1 MPVLPPESEP
11 IAPPAGFRVGV
22 ASAGVKDPALRGERD
37 DLVLLA
43 ADVPVVT
50 AGVFTQNEVRA
61 ACVAQSEAILQRN
74 PAAVR
79 ALVANSG
86 NANCLSGPEEAAW
99 TRAMRAAAA
108 HALGCDEDAVL
119 AASTGVIGEPFPIAR
134 VAAAIPEAAADMGK
148 TPAHWRRAAEAIR
161 TTDTHAKWA
170 CEEGEG
176 FRLVGIAK
184 GSGMIHPR
192 MGTMLAFLA
201 TDLALPQALLARLL
215 RRAVDESFHAI
226 SVDGDTST
234 NDCVI
239 AFAHAANAPPSRK
252 TLHAFAAALRR
263 VCARLARRIVFDGEG
278 ASRCME
284 IRITGA
290 RTRRQARRVAEA
302 IATSP
307 LVKTALAGADPN
319 WGRILAAAGKA
330 RAGIER
336 ARLSLWMEDV
346 PVVEGGVRAPDYRE
360 AQGAAIFAR
369 RFFTV
374 RLDLGLGRARAHM
387 LTTDLTCDYVRINA
401 EYRT

>member
-1 MPVLPPESEP
+1 MPVLPPKPEP
-11 IAPPAGFRVGV
+11 IAPPSGFRVGA
-22 ASAGVKDPALRGERD
+22 ASAGVKDPAERGRRD
-37 DLVLLA
+37 DIMLLV
-43 ADVPVVT
+43 ADVPVVA

-61 ACVAQSEAILQRN
+61 ACVAQSEAILKHD
-74 PAAVR
+74 PAGVR

-86 NANCLSGPEEAAW
+86 NANCLSGKEEEDWTRRMREAA
-99 TRAMRAAAA
+99 AQ
-108 HALGCDEDAVL
+108 ALGLGPEQVL

-134 VAAAIPEAAADMGK
+134 VAAAIPEAAASLGHS
-148 TPAHWRRAAEAIR
+148 PAHWQQAAEAIR

-170 CEEGEG
+170 CEEREN
-176 FRLVGIAK
+176 FRIMGIAK

-192 MGTMLAFLA
+192 MATMLAFVA
-201 TDLALPQALLARLL
+201 TDLALPQAMLARLL
-215 RRAVDESFHAI
+215 RRAVAESFHTI

-239 AFAHAANAPPSRK
+239 AFAHAAKAPPSRK
-252 TLHAFAAALRR
+252 TLQAFARALQA
-263 VCARLARRIVFDGEG
+263 VCMRLARQIVLDGEG

-284 IRITGA
+284 IAITGA
-290 RTRRQARRVAEA
+290 RTKRQARKVAEA

-330 RAGIER
+330 QAGIAR

-346 PVVEGGVRAPDYRE
+346 RVVEGGVRAAGYRE
-360 AQGAAIFAR
+360 EQGAEIFAR
-369 RFFTV
+369 PFFRV
-374 RLDLGLGRARAHM
+374 RLDLGLGRATARM
-387 LTTDLTCDYVRINA
+387 LTTDLSYDYVRINA